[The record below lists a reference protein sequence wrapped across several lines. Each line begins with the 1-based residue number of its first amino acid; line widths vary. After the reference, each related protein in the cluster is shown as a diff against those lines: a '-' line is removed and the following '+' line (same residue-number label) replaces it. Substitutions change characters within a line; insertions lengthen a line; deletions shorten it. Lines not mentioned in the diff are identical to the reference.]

1 MRSEALSRTARHA
14 LTPRWLVALALLVL
28 FIVACFFLGM
38 WQWDRTSN
46 ILDAER
52 AANASPAPITEVMI
66 TEELDDATIGR
77 PVIATGAYGAESV
90 VSGRLLGEQTGLW
103 VVSQLAMADGR
114 SVAVVRGWTPTEA
127 EIETP
132 TGPVEVLGI
141 VHPDEYFYADAPTDG
156 DTLVTIASPALEQE
170 WGVDLL
176 PGFLIITEQQ
186 PAPSGYP
193 TPVPPTVQTAD
204 VAFPL
209 QNFFYAIQWWLFALF
224 AVVVYL
230 RWLWMDARDSA
241 PDSAQ
246 DSTTVSAS

>member
-1 MRSEALSRTARHA
+1 MIEERMRGAALKRTTRHA

-28 FIVACFFLGM
+28 FIVACIFLGT

-52 AANASPAPITEVMI
+52 AANAQAAPISEVLV

-77 PVIATGAYGAESV
+77 PVTATGTYAAESTI
-90 VSGRLLGEQTGLW
+90 SGRLLGDRVGLW
-103 VVSQLAMADGR
+103 VVSQLVMPDGN
-114 SVAVVRGWTPTEA
+114 SVAVVRGWAPSRA
-127 EIETP
+127 EITAVQ
-132 TGPVEVLGI
+132 GSVEILGI
-141 VHPDEYFYADAPTDG
+141 VHPDEYFYTDAPTDAES
-156 DTLVTIASPALEQE
+156 LVTIGAEQLEQV

-176 PGFLIITEQQ
+176 PGFLVLTEQT
-186 PAPSGYP
+186 PAPVGYP
-193 TPVPPTVQTAD
+193 EPVPPTVQTGD

-230 RWLWMDARDSA
+230 RWLWMDAKTEPREGS
-241 PDSAQ
+241 
-246 DSTTVSAS
+246 